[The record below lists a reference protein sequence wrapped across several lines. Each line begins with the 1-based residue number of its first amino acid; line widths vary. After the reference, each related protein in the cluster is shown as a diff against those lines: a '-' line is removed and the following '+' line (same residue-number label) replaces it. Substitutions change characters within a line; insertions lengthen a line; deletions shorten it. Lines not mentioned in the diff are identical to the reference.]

1 LVPHRH
7 SGQLEALPLDALRAR
22 AGVPVAQRLQRHR
35 KEAAMKQIKAYEIAL
50 ARIQEAAVRAALAL
64 ATKDT
69 SR

>member
-1 LVPHRH
+1 M
-7 SGQLEALPLDALRAR
+7 S
-22 AGVPVAQRLQRHR
+22 VAQRVQRHG

-69 SR
+69 SL